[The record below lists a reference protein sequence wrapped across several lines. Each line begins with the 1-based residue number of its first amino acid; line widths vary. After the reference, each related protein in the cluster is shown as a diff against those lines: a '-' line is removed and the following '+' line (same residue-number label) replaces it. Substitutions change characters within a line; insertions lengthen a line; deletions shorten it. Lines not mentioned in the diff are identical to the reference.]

1 MSDKKPT
8 IPALLR
14 KIIEVLRPA
23 TDAFGTQRVK
33 LECGHEASASSGAI
47 YRARCLKCRTT
58 RTARP
63 ADGKDSRT
71 TNTGE

>member
-1 MSDKKPT
+1 MKQHKTTAP
-8 IPALLR
+8 LR

-47 YRARCLKCRTT
+47 YRARCLKCRHT
-58 RTARP
+58 RTDST

-71 TNTGE
+71 TETGE